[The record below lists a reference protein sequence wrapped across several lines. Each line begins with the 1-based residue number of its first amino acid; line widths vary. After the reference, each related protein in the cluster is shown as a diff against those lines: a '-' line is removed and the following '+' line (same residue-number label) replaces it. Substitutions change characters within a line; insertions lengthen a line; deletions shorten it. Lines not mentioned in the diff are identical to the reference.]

1 MTKFLLGS
9 AGNAL
14 LDPFSF
20 SFIQFSGYRAIQT
33 DGLFCYPQVQP
44 SEAAR
49 FNPRRFFV
57 VLSSIQLPQR
67 GRDPLKRANKRC
79 MPRPLCCSLM
89 AVCGRW
95 VRAHWRRTAR
105 LELRA
110 IENPPEIP
118 RYGPDGEGAGLFPI
132 SALQAPAAL
141 LEPRLRLS

>member
-1 MTKFLLGS
+1 MAFFVTLKF
-9 AGNAL
+9 N
-14 LDPFSF
+14 P
-20 SFIQFSGYRAIQT
+20 QKPPGY
-33 DGLFCYPQVQP
+33 
-44 SEAAR
+44 
-49 FNPRRFFV
+49 PRRFFV
-57 VLSSIQLPQR
+57 VLSTIQLPQR

-95 VRAHWRRTAR
+95 VRAHWKRTAR
-105 LELRA
+105 LELRV

-132 SALQAPAAL
+132 SALQASAAF